1 MIVAARAG
9 LWSGD
14 LQPLAE
20 YLRSGFE
27 IHGMVR
33 REIAKAIDGGPE
45 QLFHLKLAKEGKPG
59 PGNPI
64 ATMRGIFRDLQIY
77 AYVAEKSAA
86 EPQME
91 SVIAAA
97 QSDFG
102 LKRSSVMAAIK
113 RAKEKWGESL
123 PSMVRDFQQ
132 FN

>member
-14 LQPLAE
+14 LQPLAA
-20 YLRSGFE
+20 YLRSSFD

-33 REIAKAIDGGPE
+33 REIVKAIDGGPG
-45 QLFHLKLAKEGKPG
+45 QFFHLELRKERKPG
-59 PGNPI
+59 PGNPM
-64 ATMRGIFRDLQIY
+64 ATMRKTFRDLEIY
-77 AYVAEKSAA
+77 AYVAEKSEA

-91 SVIAAA
+91 SVYAAA